1 MRARLRIQPG
11 EPIAW
16 TERVGWALASRA
28 FPGKADRWVAAVR
41 FPACTPLE
49 TPHRRMIWWKV
60 SLFLKAVWLHQ
71 GRNKIVR
78 LLFVVNDG
86 PIFSLHA
93 TASDSE
99 ADILL
104 SKLPTTPVKV
114 RTGMFS
120 RAKTGGS
127 IHWSRRPDLTGQRR
141 QSRCMTDHAVT
152 PLYVRQPLDYSAAAA
167 RYISALPYVP
177 LT

>member
-60 SLFLKAVWLHQ
+60 SLFGGKYRYFSRPFGCIKAEIRSSGCCLLLMTALFSRFVPPLQKRISCSASHYTGKCKDGAVQVKAVRINSL
-71 GRNKIVR
+71 VPTAR
-78 LLFVVNDG
+78 LDRATKAE
-86 PIFSLHA
+86 SLHDRSCRG
-93 TASDSE
+93 TFMSDNLSI
-99 ADILL
+99 ILL
-104 SKLPTTPVKV
+104 QL
-114 RTGMFS
+114 RG
-120 RAKTGGS
+120 
-127 IHWSRRPDLTGQRR
+127 
-141 QSRCMTDHAVT
+141 
-152 PLYVRQPLDYSAAAA
+152 
-167 RYISALPYVP
+167 ISPSFHMYL
-177 LT
+177 